1 MSALHFCEDLPGRSK
16 NLEAPRCHGREVPT
30 RLVIDRI
37 VSDKTL
43 WNATVAHGF
52 LQKTL
57 LRVAF
62 PKQNNTFE
70 QFETTAITLMLSPPS
85 RLLIHT
91 GLGGYIFFSGTILRE
106 HAAVLS

>member
-30 RLVIDRI
+30 RLAIDRI

-43 WNATVAHGF
+43 WNATVARGF

-62 PKQNNTFE
+62 AKQNNTFD
-70 QFETTAITLMLSPPS
+70 QFETTAITPMSPLS

-106 HAAVLS
+106 DAAVLS